1 MNKLRAEIVLFIDL
15 FLVLL
20 LGGILL
26 FYSLFADNYYISRK
40 KHQINEAYAF
50 IETLDLSE
58 LGNEDEETFLPL
70 AESSYTVIICDAAFQ
85 TLYSSNAKSNCSM
98 LQDQIRK
105 KADSYTEKAE
115 AGYFPELTGQ
125 PISLRGLISQDDGTF
140 YVLIH
145 ENTRTLH
152 SGIRYARQI
161 LGDLLLLAIF
171 SGTIFALLLSEWI
184 TRPLAQIRQ
193 LIQRMMNNDFS
204 KHLPEQSRLNELGEL
219 SSEINLME
227 DKIQQNIN
235 DLNNY
240 NYLLLRQ
247 NRDMAEFEDMR
258 KKLVSNITHELKTP
272 LAIISSQVELLQ
284 YEYDETKKDYYFTSI
299 LEETDKM
306 SRLISSILQN
316 SRMENKIQQASL
328 RWTSLSDLLLDL
340 KPKYESWLA
349 SLKIRFTAFIEEDCM
364 AYLDP
369 QQIEQAVNNYM
380 MNATRYTKPGRSVRL
395 SLSSTEDSFYLSVY
409 NDGPRLPEAEL
420 TKVWTGFYQSGE
432 KRKNGSTEIG
442 MGLYIVKDIM
452 NHHQGSCGALNREA
466 GVEFWMCFPKNPV
479 V

>member
-20 LGGILL
+20 LGGALL
-26 FYSLFADNYYISRK
+26 FYSLFADDYYIARK
-40 KHQINEAYAF
+40 KKQINEAYAF
-50 IETLDLSE
+50 IQTLELNNLASE
-58 LGNEDEETFLPL
+58 EEDTFLPL
-70 AESSYTVIICDAAFQ
+70 ENSLAIVTICDSDFQ
-85 TLYSSNAKSNCSM
+85 TLYASQSKTGNSLAP
-98 LQDQIRK
+98 DQLK
-105 KADSYTEKAE
+105 KQADLYTEKASAE
-115 AGYFPELTGQ
+115 YFPDKTGQ
-125 PISLRGLISQDDGTF
+125 PLSLYGLVKQGDSIF
-140 YVLIH
+140 YVRIY
-145 ENTRTLH
+145 ENTRMLH

-161 LGDLLLLAIF
+161 LGDLLLLAILL
-171 SGTIFALLLSEWI
+171 GTIFALLLSEWI
-184 TRPLAQIRQ
+184 TRPLARIRQ

-204 KHLPEQSRLNELGEL
+204 KRLPEQSRLNELGEL

-349 SLKIRFTAFIEEDCM
+349 SLKVHFTASIEEDCM

-369 QQIEQAVNNYM
+369 QQIEQAINNYM

-395 SLSSTEDSFYLSVY
+395 TLSSTEDSFYLSVY

-442 MGLYIVKDIM
+442 LGLYIVKDIM

-466 GVEFWMCFPKNPV
+466 GVEFWMRFPKNPV

>member
-1 MNKLRAEIVLFIDL
+1 
-15 FLVLL
+15 
-20 LGGILL
+20 
-26 FYSLFADNYYISRK
+26 
-40 KHQINEAYAF
+40 
-50 IETLDLSE
+50 
-58 LGNEDEETFLPL
+58 
-70 AESSYTVIICDAAFQ
+70 
-85 TLYSSNAKSNCSM
+85 
-98 LQDQIRK
+98 
-105 KADSYTEKAE
+105 
-115 AGYFPELTGQ
+115 
-125 PISLRGLISQDDGTF
+125 
-140 YVLIH
+140 
-145 ENTRTLH
+145 
-152 SGIRYARQI
+152 
-161 LGDLLLLAIF
+161 
-171 SGTIFALLLSEWI
+171 
-184 TRPLAQIRQ
+184 
-193 LIQRMMNNDFS
+193 
-204 KHLPEQSRLNELGEL
+204 
-219 SSEINLME
+219 ME

-395 SLSSTEDSFYLSVY
+395 SLSSTEDSFLPLGIQRRSPASGGRTYQGLDRFLSE
-409 NDGPRLPEAEL
+409 R
-420 TKVWTGFYQSGE
+420 
-432 KRKNGSTEIG
+432 RKTEEWSTEIG

>member
-20 LGGILL
+20 LGGVLL

-50 IETLDLSE
+50 IETLDLSD

-85 TLYSSNAKSNCSM
+85 TLYSSNAKSNGSM

-184 TRPLAQIRQ
+184 TRPLAKIRQ

-204 KHLPEQSRLNELGEL
+204 KRLPEQSSLNELGEL

-258 KKLVSNITHELKTP
+258 KKLVSNIPHELKTP
-272 LAIISSQVELLQ
+272 LAIISSQVEL
-284 YEYDETKKDYYFTSI
+284 
-299 LEETDKM
+299 
-306 SRLISSILQN
+306 
-316 SRMENKIQQASL
+316 
-328 RWTSLSDLLLDL
+328 LSDLLLDL

-349 SLKIRFTAFIEEDCM
+349 SLKIRFNASIEEDCM